1 MIPYFLDN
9 FNPRRQQFPLFLLGL
24 FWVAWLV
31 APALAAP
38 KIPLSTDALEP
49 TMFRLMDKWQVHGA
63 SVALVEGGVVVW
75 EEGYG
80 WADME
85 AWLPALPDTVFQA
98 ASISKTVS
106 AAVVLRLVQ
115 DGLLDLDEPVSRY
128 VTRRRLP
135 ESEYDRDGVTLRR
148 ILSHTAGLSVPGYM
162 GFLPD
167 QTLQT
172 LEESLTSASDA
183 GDRGVAVI
191 LPPGEQW
198 AYSGGGYT
206 LMELLVEEVT
216 GRPFAQVARELILQ
230 PLGMESSSFGDDLR
244 LHGHKARS
252 YTADNAALPERR
264 FTALAAAGLWATAGD
279 LGRFTAGL
287 TASGPEHGEG
297 SPGLGLERSLLRDML
312 APQPGANS
320 GLVFAGSRWG
330 LGLGLLDLPEGQ
342 GLLAFHPGDNLPAW
356 HSLLAFLPRSE
367 PDGSQVRGLAVLTN
381 GEHGDELVLDV
392 VCLWLEASGARGVA
406 ECLER
411 TP

>member
-1 MIPYFLDN
+1 MSRHCHR
-9 FNPRRQQFPLFLLGL
+9 PRFSLLGL
-24 FWVAWLV
+24 CWLWLV
-31 APALAAP
+31 SLTGSGMAQVGFSPP
-38 KIPLSTDALEP
+38 DELEA
-49 TMFRLMDKWQVHGA
+49 TMFRLMDKWQVHGT
-63 SVALVEGGVVVW
+63 SVALVEDGKVVW

-98 ASISKTVS
+98 ASISKAVS
-106 AAVVLRLVQ
+106 AVLVLRLVQ

-128 VTRRRLP
+128 VTRWRLP
-135 ESEYDRDGVTLRR
+135 ESEFDLDGVTLRR

-167 QTLQT
+167 QPVQA
-172 LEESLTSASDA
+172 LEASLTSASDG
-183 GDRGVAVI
+183 GDSGVAVI

-216 GRPFAQVARELILQ
+216 GRPFAQLARDLILN
-230 PLGMESSSFGDDLR
+230 PLGMESSSFGDDPR
-244 LHGHKARS
+244 LHGHKAWS
-252 YTADNAALPERR
+252 YTADNAAVPERR
-264 FTALAAAGLWATAGD
+264 FTALAAAGLWSTAGD
-279 LGRFTAGL
+279 LGRFAAGL
-287 TASGPEHGEG
+287 TASGPEEGEG
-297 SPGLGLERSLLRDML
+297 GPSLGLERSLLRDML
-312 APQPGANS
+312 SPQPGAKS
-320 GLVFAGSRWG
+320 GLVFSGSRWG
-330 LGLGLLDLPEGQ
+330 LGLGLLELPEGQ

-356 HSLLAFLPRSE
+356 HSLLAFLPGHE

-392 VCLWLEASGARGVA
+392 VCLWLEAMRVRGVE